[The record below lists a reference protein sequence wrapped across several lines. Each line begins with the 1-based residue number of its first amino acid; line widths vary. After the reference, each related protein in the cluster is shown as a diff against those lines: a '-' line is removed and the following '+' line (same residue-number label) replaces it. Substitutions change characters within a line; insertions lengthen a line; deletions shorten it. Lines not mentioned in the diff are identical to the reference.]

1 MPKVTVLMP
10 VYNGELYLKE
20 AIESI
25 LNQSFKD
32 FEFLIINDG
41 STDSSE
47 EIIKSYRD
55 SRIRLVNN
63 ERNLRLIATL
73 NKGLELAR
81 GEYIARMDC
90 DDISHPKRLEKQ
102 VKKMN
107 SDESIAICGT
117 GFKVIGKHG
126 LKPLI
131 LTDFKSIRNYLHID
145 NCMVHPSVM
154 MRKSILQKNHY
165 YYDPLYTHVEDY
177 ELFVRISKN
186 HKIVNLN
193 KNLLYYRL
201 SPNGISRQFSQEQYE
216 RTFHLSEQALQN
228 KGILFNRKPYMKLQL
243 QKTEVLQ
250 AQQEIKAILTS
261 SACNDYDINEIL
273 GFLWLDICTRGT
285 GHGLW
290 ILKTFYS
297 FKELNVGNL
306 PKLNQI
312 YFIIKCLIKRK
323 KPY

>member
-47 EIIKSYRD
+47 EIIKSYGD

-131 LTDFKSIRNYLHID
+131 LTDFKSIRNYLHIG
-145 NCMVHPSVM
+145 NCIVHPSIM
-154 MRKSILQKNHY
+154 IRKSILRKNNY
-165 YYDPLYTHVEDY
+165 YYDPLYTHIEDY
-177 ELFVRISKN
+177 ELFVRISKKY
-186 HKIVNLN
+186 KIVNLN
-193 KNLLYYRL
+193 KNLLHYRL
-201 SPNGISRQFSQEQYE
+201 SPNGISRQFSDKQYE
-216 RTFHLSEQALQN
+216 RTFNLSEQALQN
-228 KGILFNRKPYMKLQL
+228 KGIMLNRKPYMKLQL
-243 QKTEVLQ
+243 QKIEILQ
-250 AQQEIKAILTS
+250 AQQEIKNILTS
-261 SACNDYDINEIL
+261 SNYSEYDINEIL
-273 GFLWLDICTRGT
+273 RFLWLDVCTRGT
-285 GHGLW
+285 SNGLS
-290 ILKTFYS
+290 ILRTFYS
-297 FKELNVGNL
+297 FKELKVRKL
-306 PKLNQI
+306 PKSYQI